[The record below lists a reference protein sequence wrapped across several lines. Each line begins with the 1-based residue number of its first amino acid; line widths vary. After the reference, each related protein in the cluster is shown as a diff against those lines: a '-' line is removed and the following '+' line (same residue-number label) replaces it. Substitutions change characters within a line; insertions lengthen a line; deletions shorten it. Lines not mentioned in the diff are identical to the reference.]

1 MPNQPQ
7 DHHLPVQKDQ
17 DILWGD
23 MDEFGHI
30 NNTVYFRYFEDI
42 RMIYFEKVG
51 IMEYK
56 QQHNIGPILA
66 NTQCQ
71 FRLPLTYPDT
81 ITIST
86 STGKIEGKRFMM
98 EYKVYSQQHQ
108 KLAAEGNGL
117 IIFYDYERKKSCE
130 VPESIKQT
138 IEKIEHKK
146 KKLITSK
153 G

>member
-1 MPNQPQ
+1 MPNQTP
-7 DHHLPVQKDQ
+7 DHHHPVQIVQ

-56 QQHNIGPILA
+56 QKHNIGPILA

-71 FRLPLTYPDT
+71 FRIPLSYPDT

-86 STGKIEGKRFMM
+86 SIDQVEGKRFMM
-98 EYKVYSQQHQ
+98 EYEVYSQQHQ

-117 IIFYDYERKKSCE
+117 IIFYDYEHKKTCE
-130 VPESIKQT
+130 VPESIKQSIDT
-138 IEKIEHKK
+138 LEQKK
-146 KKLITSK
+146 N
-153 G
+153 

>member
-1 MPNQPQ
+1 MPNKPP
-7 DHHLPVQKDQ
+7 DHQHTVQIVQ

-56 QQHNIGPILA
+56 QKHNIGPILA

-71 FRLPLTYPDT
+71 FRIPLSYPDT

-86 STGKIEGKRFMM
+86 SIDQVKGKRFMM
-98 EYKVYSQQHQ
+98 EYEVYSQQHQ

-117 IIFYDYERKKSCE
+117 IIFYDYKHKKTCE
-130 VPESIKQT
+130 VPESIKQSIDT
-138 IEKIEHKK
+138 LEQKK
-146 KKLITSK
+146 N
-153 G
+153 